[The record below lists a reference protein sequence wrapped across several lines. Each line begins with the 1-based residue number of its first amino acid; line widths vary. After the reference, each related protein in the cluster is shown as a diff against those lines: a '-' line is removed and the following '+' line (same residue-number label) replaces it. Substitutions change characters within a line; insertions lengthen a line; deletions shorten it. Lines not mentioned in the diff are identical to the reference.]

1 MSLQIN
7 MPRIVSYATS
17 RKNFCGFKVIE
28 VWGLYA
34 NNMTR
39 ILIFGAVN
47 NAEKAVISFCLSL
60 SQNWKALSH
69 AEDNKSLH
77 SEIQMGKNLTTGL
90 KLKRVN
96 LMLEILILL
105 CW

>member
-1 MSLQIN
+1 MFANSL
-7 MPRIVSYATS
+7 RLLF
-17 RKNFCGFKVIE
+17 R
-28 VWGLYA
+28 
-34 NNMTR
+34 R
-39 ILIFGAVN
+39 AVN

-77 SEIQMGKNLTTGL
+77 FEIQMGQNLTTGL

-96 LMLEILILL
+96 SL
-105 CW
+105 